1 MTSPAVFP
9 SSVFEPTN
17 ANISSDSSH
26 IIALFLIFVD
36 EPSPRVKTIPKSFA
50 GDSVNPWP
58 NLIKVSAI
66 VVFVESTVV
75 LVPPIDKFPA
85 IVTLAPLVVIAVV
98 PSLALI
104 ILPPNFK
111 LDANSTSVLA
121 LGSVIDEFPAL
132 FLIVLSPLVPNC
144 TAVSYTHLTLP
155 TSDLV

>member
-1 MTSPAVFP
+1 M
-9 SSVFEPTN
+9 
-17 ANISSDSSH
+17 
-26 IIALFLIFVD
+26 
-36 EPSPRVKTIPKSFA
+36 KTIPKSLA

-66 VVFVESTVV
+66 VVFVELTVV

-144 TAVSYTHLTLP
+144 TVLSFNNIPSNVTPEPVVFSLIVSTDNVPAWTVLPEPSVVQTLFAAVVPLVA
-155 TSDLV
+155 TSI